1 MQLIREPPSFIS
13 SFALKYHGKKNLLN
27 LFKNPSSANLQLSN
41 NLQEK
46 TVHDTIY

>member
-1 MQLIREPPSFIS
+1 
-13 SFALKYHGKKNLLN
+13 LN